1 MMLSCSI
8 PRRNSVTTKVYS
20 PVLPET
26 PKKVKPKAKVVTLA
40 KQMSNLAKYNRTA
53 NLSSKGNLEAK
64 KLKSALEA
72 RKGKTMFYPVV
83 KTQRPKLKL
92 SEKKAVRKEVKN
104 NPCPKIEPIDKSNY
118 YWSIRDAKGGLIIPT
133 HLMGKLKNQYK
144 KYLK

>member
-8 PRRNSVTTKVYS
+8 PRKNSVTTKVYS

-26 PKKVKPKAKVVTLA
+26 PQKVKPKAKVVTLA

-53 NLSSKGNLEAK
+53 NWSSKGNVVAK

-83 KTQRPKLKL
+83 KTQRRKLKL
-92 SEKKAVRKEVKN
+92 SEKIAVRKEVKN
-104 NPCPKIEPIDKSNY
+104 NPCPKIEPVDKSNY
-118 YWSIRDAKGGLIIPT
+118 YWSIRDAKGGLIIPN
-133 HLMGKLKNQYK
+133 HLMGKMKNQYN

>member
-1 MMLSCSI
+1 MMLSCTV
-8 PRRNSVTTKVYS
+8 PRKISVTTKVYS

-26 PKKVKPKAKVVTLA
+26 PKKVKPKAKVVTMA
-40 KQMSNLAKYNRTA
+40 KQMSNLAKYYRTA

-104 NPCPKIEPIDKSNY
+104 NPCPKINPIDKSNH
-118 YWSIRDAKGGLIIPT
+118 YWSIRDAKGGFIIPT
-133 HLMGKLKNQYK
+133 HIMGKMKNQYNK
-144 KYLK
+144 LLK